1 MAPHDARQ
9 ATVDRLPQ
17 EIPQRELR
25 VQSVAGVAQ
34 MRGDDRP
41 QPEAFIQLA
50 DQNQASIGGHAR
62 SLKRHLQEPVEG
74 ELKRLGFFL
83 THRVSPFLAEFL
95 LSEPGEIKA
104 RRLFCEGEYHDQIGN
119 PGLEDCRQAI
129 GVSVALAAYVP
140 ACGRVAHRSRCCGY
154 TEPLQWWAR
163 VHATGLCS
171 SMTESGTVKLNE
183 MTMNRNSLARCITKS
198 APINLL
204 LLPTGLAPCRMN
216 ES

>member
-1 MAPHDARQ
+1 MTVANGNSKMRSRVIDARRGFCASRVLLLVMNTPPSRHFRFGYAGSATSYPFPTSLERHTLVASMAPHDARQ

-83 THRVSPFLAEFL
+83 THRVSPFLAEFHV
-95 LSEPGEIKA
+95 SEPGEIKA

-119 PGLEDCRQAI
+119 PG
-129 GVSVALAAYVP
+129 
-140 ACGRVAHRSRCCGY
+140 
-154 TEPLQWWAR
+154 
-163 VHATGLCS
+163 
-171 SMTESGTVKLNE
+171 
-183 MTMNRNSLARCITKS
+183 
-198 APINLL
+198 
-204 LLPTGLAPCRMN
+204 
-216 ES
+216 